1 VRDENS
7 GIKTFLQDALRSSKE
22 ATDMQRKVNMM
33 TQAKQGSLA
42 PKGLALED
50 VLYEKQKPKSPS
62 KAAAAKGSQTKKA
75 SSAASKSR
83 NVEADAELVVDRDD
97 LKKSA
102 AGLVARKRAEE
113 RRIIKMKEAEER
125 RLMEMVNG

>member
-1 VRDENS
+1 
-7 GIKTFLQDALRSSKE
+7 
-22 ATDMQRKVNMM
+22 M
-33 TQAKQGSLA
+33 
-42 PKGLALED
+42 
-50 VLYEKQKPKSPS
+50 
-62 KAAAAKGSQTKKA
+62 
-75 SSAASKSR
+75 
-83 NVEADAELVVDRDD
+83 VDRDD